1 VVNPGGSIGGWRAFK
16 KGKGFRSLAVGDG
29 LFENLIFFPI
39 LKDRL
44 SDVWVVY
51 LLKFLVRF
59 HCVYSG
65 EMKNGMFWAHFGQ
78 IGPALGRLKRP
89 FLRGILLKTSHKDRR
104 NGLTGKKMR
113 GGLPRVVNW
122 IFGAFRGS

>member
-1 VVNPGGSIGGWRAFK
+1 VVNPRCPVGGRRTLK
-16 KGKGFRSLAVGDG
+16 KGEGFCSLSVGDG

-44 SDVWVVY
+44 PDVWVVY

-65 EMKNGMFWAHFGQ
+65 E
-78 IGPALGRLKRP
+78 L
-89 FLRGILLKTSHKDRR
+89 DE
-104 NGLTGKKMR
+104 
-113 GGLPRVVNW
+113 RVV
-122 IFGAFRGS
+122 FGPISAKRDRVEGD